1 MTNKKKFCFERLEA
15 VALVVQPIAFVHV
28 SICMYQC
35 TKAIGLIAL
44 PHAIVDVPVGED
56 KYAIAVLFIGLELAS
71 VGIPARDSDRAVPVH
86 LVLPPIAFVEA
97 PFRVLHRSVP
107 VPLPIHLIALVRRL
121 RHPAKNLHRPREFAR
136 LLAHSHRL
144 MDGLKAGQKLKASI
158 ASVQETLHERAD
170 LLAKVSVR
178 L

>member
-1 MTNKKKFCFERLEA
+1 MAHHSRTMFLILA
-15 VALVVQPIAFVHV
+15 PAALICGAIRPIVGAKAFLHVVHV
-28 SICMYQC
+28 V
-35 TKAIGLIAL
+35 
-44 PHAIVDVPVGED
+44 AIVDVSVGED
-56 KYAIAVLFIGLELAS
+56 KYAIAVLFIVLELAR
-71 VGIPARDSDRAVPVH
+71 VGIPARESDRAVPVH

-158 ASVQETLHERAD
+158 ASVQETLHEGAD

>member
-1 MTNKKKFCFERLEA
+1 MTNKKKFCYERLAA

-56 KYAIAVLFIGLELAS
+56 KYAIAVLFIVLELAS

-86 LVLPPIAFVEA
+86 LVLPPV
-97 PFRVLHRSVP
+97 
-107 VPLPIHLIALVRRL
+107 ALVVRAASSLVSRRVCVVASKDVIVTPTAMATVL
-121 RHPAKNLHRPREFAR
+121 DTAATAASMP
-136 LLAHSHRL
+136 L
-144 MDGLKAGQKLKASI
+144 M
-158 ASVQETLHERAD
+158 TP
-170 LLAKVSVR
+170 
-178 L
+178 